1 VNRGFFWLA
10 TVALAGAAAAGA
22 VLLDAARPG
31 AAEPTV
37 IRITAKRFEY
47 NPAKVVL
54 KKGVPVV
61 LELVALDRTHGFK
74 VPALGLRVDV
84 LQDQVVRVPFTPDK
98 AGRFVFS
105 CDIFCGDGHED
116 MDGTI
121 VVEE

>member
-1 VNRGFFWLA
+1 MNRGFFWLA